1 LHIQSFVLNGQTDR
15 MKTMSPQ
22 DGEGHNDP
30 ILLHLRPS
38 YLAINNLFVCLLLSD
53 PNEHQLIKSGH

>member
-1 LHIQSFVLNGQTDR
+1 
-15 MKTMSPQ
+15 MSLQ